1 MHCFREVQMTLIYG
15 EIPQWK
21 ELLEIYITE
30 IMKDIFS
37 WVIKQH
43 IQAMLQRFRIS
54 TEAMVDYAN
63 DRSCS
68 RNTPRKF

>member
-37 WVIKQH
+37 
-43 IQAMLQRFRIS
+43 
-54 TEAMVDYAN
+54 
-63 DRSCS
+63 
-68 RNTPRKF
+68 